1 MHMQKTS
8 NRRDFCLHSV
18 SANTGFFVCEM
29 HIFFY
34 FQKKK
39 EEQKQQ
45 QQQAS
50 SYILWVRDVLVGDV
64 R

>member
-1 MHMQKTS
+1 
-8 NRRDFCLHSV
+8 
-18 SANTGFFVCEM
+18 M

-39 EEQKQQ
+39 EGHKQQ
-45 QQQAS
+45 QQKAS
-50 SYILWVRDVLVGDV
+50 PYILWVRDVLVGDV